1 MRYFKKLHREIK
13 KYLNPKYLPLIEKA
27 FVVAEQA
34 HEDQTR
40 HTGEPYIT
48 HPVAVATILAQMRL
62 DHQTIIAA
70 LLHDVLED
78 TDFPK
83 SRLAKLF
90 GKEVAELVDGVSKLT
105 KINFETKAQAQAEN
119 FRKMMMAMAK
129 DIRVIIVKLADRLH
143 NMRTLDAVP
152 QEKQRRVAQE
162 TLEIFA
168 PIANRLGMHSIRL
181 EYEEL
186 GFAAM
191 YPSRYR
197 ILKRAIKNSSG
208 NRKGVVNEIQQ
219 KLKARL
225 KDCHLKPFIVK
236 GREKHLYSIFK
247 KMRKKNV
254 SFSEVM
260 DIYGFRV
267 VVDSVDMCY
276 RVLGA
281 LHNLYKPLPQR
292 FKDYIAI
299 PKANGYQSLHTT
311 LFGPYGVPLDIQ
323 IRTHKMDQTAENGI
337 AAHWLYKSSE
347 KNTQTAHLRAR
358 EWIKNMI
365 EMQKSTGN
373 SLEFI
378 ENVKTDLFPNEVY
391 VFTPRGNILELP
403 RRATP
408 IDFAYAIHSDIGNTC
423 VTAKVNRKITPL
435 STPLKSGQTVE
446 VITSKHSRPNP
457 AWLDFVVTG
466 KAKSNIRHHL
476 KMQRKNESCVLG
488 QRLFEQAVFD
498 LDHSLKKIKAK
509 PLQQLVKQF
518 KLANEQEMYAEVGL
532 GSRMASVAAQQY
544 IQLLN
549 PQNQSESAVDA
560 TPLVIKG
567 TEGVVLHYAKCCQPL
582 PGEAISGF
590 LDSGKG
596 IFVHLDACQELHKL
610 QAQYADKIVFLSWQD
625 DVGIDMPVS
634 MTIEVLNKPGLL
646 ADISSALGAL
656 KVNIHSIY
664 AKEINQEYGKLAL
677 TVTLNSQKHLQRLVK
692 RLLSVDGVE
701 KVYRSLE
708 KF

>member
-1 MRYFKKLHREIK
+1 LRYFKKLHREIK

-34 HEDQTR
+34 HEKQTR

-152 QEKQRRVAQE
+152 QEKQRRVAKE
-162 TLEIFA
+162 TLDIFA

-186 GFAAM
+186 GFAAI

-208 NRKGVVNEIQQ
+208 NRKGVVSEIQQ

-225 KDCHLKPFIVK
+225 KDCRLKPFIVQ

-423 VTAKVNRKITPL
+423 ITAKVNRKVIPL

-476 KMQRKNESCVLG
+476 KVQRKNESSVLG
-488 QRLFEQAVFD
+488 QRLFEQAVFS
-498 LDHSLKKIKAK
+498 LDNTLKKIKSK
-509 PLQQLVKQF
+509 SLQQLVKQF
-518 KLANEQEMYAEVGL
+518 KLASEQEMYAEVGL

-549 PQNQSESAVDA
+549 PLSQSELTGDA
-560 TPLVIKG
+560 APLVIKG

-582 PGEAISGF
+582 PGESISGF

-596 IFVHLDACQELHKL
+596 IFVHLDVCEELHKL
-610 QAQYADKIVFLSWQD
+610 QAQHADKIVFLSWQD
-625 DVGIDMPVS
+625 DVDIDMSVS
-634 MTIEVLNKPGLL
+634 MTIEVLNKSGLL
-646 ADISSALGAL
+646 ADVSSALGAL

-664 AKEINQEYGKLAL
+664 AKEVNQEYGKLVL
-677 TVTLNSQKHLQRLVK
+677 TVTLHSQQHLERLSK

>member
-34 HEDQTR
+34 HEKQTR

-90 GKEVAELVDGVSKLT
+90 GKDVADLVDGVSKLT

-119 FRKMMMAMAK
+119 FRKMVMAMAK

-152 QEKQRRVAQE
+152 QEKQRRIAQE
-162 TLEIFA
+162 TLDIFA
-168 PIANRLGMHSIRL
+168 PIANRLGMNSIRL

-186 GFAAM
+186 GFAAI

-197 ILKRAIKNSSG
+197 ILKRAIKSSSG

-219 KLKARL
+219 KLKSRL
-225 KDCHLKPFIVK
+225 KDCRLKPFIVQ
-236 GREKHLYSIFK
+236 GREKHLYSIFQ

-323 IRTHKMDQTAENGI
+323 IRTHKMDQMAENGI

-347 KNTQTAHLRAR
+347 KNTQAAHLRAR

-365 EMQKSTGN
+365 DMQKSTGN

-423 VTAKVNRKITPL
+423 VAAKVNRKIIPL

-446 VITSKHSRPNP
+446 VITSRHSRPNP
-457 AWLDFVVTG
+457 AWLDFVITG
-466 KAKSNIRHHL
+466 KAKSNIRHYL
-476 KMQRKNESCVLG
+476 KIQRKNESSVLG
-488 QRLFEQAVFD
+488 QRLFEQAVFN
-498 LDHSLKKIKAK
+498 LDNMLKKIKSR

-518 KLANEQEMYAEVGL
+518 KLLSEQDMYAEIGL

-549 PQNQSESAVDA
+549 PLGPAELSGD
-560 TPLVIKG
+560 TLPLVIKG

-582 PGEAISGF
+582 PGESISGF

-596 IFVHLDACQELHKL
+596 IFVHLDICEELHKL
-610 QAQYADKIVFLSWQD
+610 QSQHVDKIVFLSWQN
-625 DVGIDMPVS
+625 DVDIDMPVN

-646 ADISSALGAL
+646 ANVSSALGAL

-664 AKEINQEYGKLAL
+664 AKEVNQEYGKLAL
-677 TVTLNSQKHLQRLVK
+677 TVTLHSQQHLALLIK
-692 RLLSVDGVE
+692 RLLSVDGVQ
-701 KVYRSLE
+701 KVYRSQ
-708 KF
+708 KAF